1 MEVPAHLPDL
11 YHPTV
16 EGPQVQG
23 QTRHQGK
30 VQNITIK
37 EIAEKMYVYLSL
49 YGMFVCSLISKLTQ
63 GRLAPFKDKVVA

>member
-49 YGMFVCSLISKLTQ
+49 YGMFVCSLISNL
-63 GRLAPFKDKVVA
+63 